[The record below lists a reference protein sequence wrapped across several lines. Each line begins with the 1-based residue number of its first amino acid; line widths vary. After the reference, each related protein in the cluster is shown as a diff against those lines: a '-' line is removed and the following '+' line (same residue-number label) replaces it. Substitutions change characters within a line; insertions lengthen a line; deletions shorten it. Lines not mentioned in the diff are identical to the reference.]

1 MASISIVRKHQLPH
15 KKAKDVA
22 EKIARD
28 LNKRFNLDYAWDGDD
43 IEFERPGVTGTMHV
57 AKDKLTLDVTLGF
70 LLSALKPTIEREINA
85 QLDKLLVD
93 KPAKT
98 GKA

>member
-1 MASISIVRKHQLPH
+1 MASISIVRKHQLSH

-22 EKIARD
+22 EKIARG
-28 LNKRFNLDYAWDGDD
+28 LNKRFNLDYVWEGDD
-43 IEFERPGVTGTMHV
+43 IEFERPGVSGTMHV

-85 QLDKLLVD
+85 QLDQLLVD
-93 KPAKT
+93 KPAKK